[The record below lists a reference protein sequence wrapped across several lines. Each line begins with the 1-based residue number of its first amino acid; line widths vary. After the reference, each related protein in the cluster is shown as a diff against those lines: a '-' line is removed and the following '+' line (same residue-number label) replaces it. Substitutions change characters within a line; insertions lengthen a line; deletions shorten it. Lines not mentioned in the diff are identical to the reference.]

1 MKVFFFV
8 KKKKGVSLLEIA
20 SFTKSYTFINTLYK
34 ERRVFL
40 YYKVPV
46 LQNGIPLYVP
56 TSNDEKS
63 RCSYTEGCEVM
74 FRCLSYEFLKVS
86 EQIQPSLWQT

>member
-1 MKVFFFV
+1 MNKATIHRFMKVFFFI

-40 YYKVPV
+40 Y
-46 LQNGIPLYVP
+46 
-56 TSNDEKS
+56 
-63 RCSYTEGCEVM
+63 
-74 FRCLSYEFLKVS
+74 
-86 EQIQPSLWQT
+86 